1 MIKVHEI
8 LRETIQG
15 EGHNAG
21 MVCDFLR
28 LYGCPVKCHFCDTG
42 YADGGKDIDY
52 QEMAI
57 ADAVSLL
64 NSPNVVISGGEPF
77 YCKELPL
84 LISELSESGKKVFIE
99 TSGSHWQEI
108 SDSVWVTFSPKEHI
122 SNYKSDSRFW
132 NRANDIKIV
141 IDSGNE
147 LDYYRQ
153 KIGDRSCY
161 LQPQW
166 FNAESLGKTLDLL
179 IKNPQHKL
187 SVQMHKYLGI
197 P

>member
-8 LRETIQG
+8 LRQTVQG
-15 EGHNAG
+15 EGRNAG

-28 LYGCPVKCHFCDTG
+28 LYGCPVKCDFCDTG

-57 ADAVSLL
+57 TDALAML

-84 LISELSESGKKVFIE
+84 LISELTESGKKVFIE

-108 SDSVWVTFSPKEHI
+108 SNSVWVTFSPKEHI
-122 SNYKSDSRFW
+122 STYKSDSRFW
-132 NRANDIKIV
+132 DRANEVKIV

-166 FNAESLGKTLDLL
+166 FNSESVQKTLDLL